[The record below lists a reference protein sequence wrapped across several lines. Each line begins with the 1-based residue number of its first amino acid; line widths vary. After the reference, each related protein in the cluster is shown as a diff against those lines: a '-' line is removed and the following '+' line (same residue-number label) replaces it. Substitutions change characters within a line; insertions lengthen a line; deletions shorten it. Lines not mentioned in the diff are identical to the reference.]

1 MSRVIHT
8 SKSLLTNFDLARYLE
23 KMQIINLSGL
33 YNVSPQISLT
43 DVEILS
49 EKGFEKIICNRP
61 DFEVPPNLQS
71 SVIEKSALEIGLSFE
86 YHPLTFENMNAEN
99 IEKQMALIKES
110 ERPVLAY
117 CTSGTRCAAIWAL
130 GQIGKMSKDEILKT
144 TLESGYNL
152 EGLL

>member
-1 MSRVIHT
+1 
-8 SKSLLTNFDLARYLE
+8 
-23 KMQIINLSGL
+23 MQIVNISGL
-33 YNVSPQISLT
+33 YHVSPQISLT
-43 DVEILS
+43 DVEFLS

-61 DFEVPPNLQS
+61 DFEVPPNIQS
-71 SVIEKSALEIGLSFE
+71 YIIEKVATEIGLSFE
-86 YHPLTFENMNAEN
+86 YHPLTFDNMNAEN
-99 IEKQMALIKES
+99 IEKQMAFIEGS

>member
-1 MSRVIHT
+1 
-8 SKSLLTNFDLARYLE
+8 
-23 KMQIINLSGL
+23 MQINNVPGI
-33 YNVSPQISLT
+33 YNVSPQISVT
-43 DVEILS
+43 DLEFLS
-49 EKGFEKIICNRP
+49 ENGFGKIICNRP
-61 DFEVPPNLQS
+61 DFEVPPSFQS
-71 SVIEKSALEIGLSFE
+71 NVIKKVATEIGLSFE

-99 IEKQMALIKES
+99 IEKQMAFIKES

-152 EGLL
+152 QGLL

>member
-1 MSRVIHT
+1 MHIF
-8 SKSLLTNFDLARYLE
+8 N
-23 KMQIINLSGL
+23 ISGL
-33 YNVSPQISLT
+33 YNVSPQISLA

-61 DFEVPPNLQS
+61 DFEVHPNIQS
-71 SVIEKSALEIGLSFE
+71 SLIEKVATEMGISFE

-99 IEKQMALIKES
+99 IEKQMDFINKS

-130 GQIGKMSKDEILKT
+130 GQIGKMSKDEILKI

-152 EGLL
+152 QGLL

>member
-1 MSRVIHT
+1 
-8 SKSLLTNFDLARYLE
+8 
-23 KMQIINLSGL
+23 MQINNVSGL
-33 YNVSPQISLT
+33 YNVSPQISVT
-43 DVEILS
+43 DLEFLS
-49 EKGFEKIICNRP
+49 ENGFEKIICNRP
-61 DFEVPPNLQS
+61 DFEVPPSFQS
-71 SVIEKSALEIGLSFE
+71 SVIKKVATEIGLSFE

-99 IEKQMALIKES
+99 IEKQMAFIKES

>member
-1 MSRVIHT
+1 M
-8 SKSLLTNFDLARYLE
+8 ARYLE

-61 DFEVPPNLQS
+61 DFEVHPNIQS
-71 SVIEKSALEIGLSFE
+71 SLIEKVATEIGVSFE

-99 IEKQMALIKES
+99 IEKQMSFIKES
-110 ERPVLAY
+110 KRPVLAY

-130 GQIGKMSKDEILKT
+130 GQLGKMPKDEILKK

>member
-1 MSRVIHT
+1 
-8 SKSLLTNFDLARYLE
+8 
-23 KMQIINLSGL
+23 MQINNISGL
-33 YNVSPQISLT
+33 YNVSPQISVT
-43 DVEILS
+43 DLEFLS
-49 EKGFEKIICNRP
+49 ENGFGKIICNRP
-61 DFEVPPNLQS
+61 DFEVPPSFQS
-71 SVIEKSALEIGLSFE
+71 NVIKKVATEIGLSFE

-99 IEKQMALIKES
+99 IEKQMAFIKES

>member
-1 MSRVIHT
+1 
-8 SKSLLTNFDLARYLE
+8 
-23 KMQIINLSGL
+23 MQIVNISGL
-33 YNVSPQISLT
+33 YNVSPQISST
-43 DVEILS
+43 DIEILS

-61 DFEVPPNLQS
+61 DFEVHPNIQS
-71 SVIEKSALEIGLSFE
+71 NLIKKVATEMGISFE

-99 IEKQMALIKES
+99 IGKQMDFINES

-130 GQIGKMSKDEILKT
+130 GQIGKMSKDKILKT

>member
-1 MSRVIHT
+1 
-8 SKSLLTNFDLARYLE
+8 
-23 KMQIINLSGL
+23 MQIVNISGL
-33 YNVSPQISLT
+33 YNVSPQISLS

-61 DFEVPPNLQS
+61 DFEVPPNFQS

-86 YHPLTFENMNAEN
+86 YHPLTFENMNTEN
-99 IEKQMALIKES
+99 IEKQMSFIKKS
-110 ERPVLAY
+110 KRPVLAY

-130 GQIGKMSKDEILKT
+130 GQIGKMPKNEILKT

>member
-1 MSRVIHT
+1 
-8 SKSLLTNFDLARYLE
+8 
-23 KMQIINLSGL
+23 MQIVNISGL
-33 YNVSPQISLT
+33 YNVSPQISLK

-49 EKGFEKIICNRP
+49 KKGFEKIICNRP
-61 DFEVPPNLQS
+61 DFEVHSNIQS
-71 SVIEKSALEIGLSFE
+71 SLIKKAATEIGLSFE

-99 IEKQMALIKES
+99 IEKQMAFIKES

-152 EGLL
+152 QGLL

>member
-1 MSRVIHT
+1 MAV
-8 SKSLLTNFDLARYLE
+8 YLE
-23 KMQIINLSGL
+23 KMQIINISGL

-49 EKGFEKIICNRP
+49 EKGFGKIICNRP
-61 DFEVPPNLQS
+61 DFEVHPNIQS
-71 SVIEKSALEIGLSFE
+71 SLIEKVATEMGISFE

-99 IEKQMALIKES
+99 IEKQMVFIDES

-130 GQIGKMSKDEILKT
+130 GQIGRMSKDEILKI
-144 TLESGYNL
+144 TLERGYNL
-152 EGLL
+152 EGLF

>member
-1 MSRVIHT
+1 
-8 SKSLLTNFDLARYLE
+8 
-23 KMQIINLSGL
+23 MQINNVSGL
-33 YNVSPQISLT
+33 YNVSPQISVT
-43 DVEILS
+43 DLEILS
-49 EKGFEKIICNRP
+49 ENGFGKIICNRP
-61 DFEVPPNLQS
+61 DFEVPPSFQS
-71 SVIEKSALEIGLSFE
+71 NVIEKVATEIGLSFE

-99 IEKQMALIKES
+99 IEKQIAFIKES

-152 EGLL
+152 QGLL

>member
-1 MSRVIHT
+1 
-8 SKSLLTNFDLARYLE
+8 
-23 KMQIINLSGL
+23 MQIVNISGL

-61 DFEVPPNLQS
+61 DFEVPPNFQS

-86 YHPLTFENMNAEN
+86 YHPLTFENMNTEN
-99 IEKQMALIKES
+99 IEKQMSFIKKS
-110 ERPVLAY
+110 KRPVLAY

-130 GQIGKMSKDEILKT
+130 GQIGKMPKNEILKT
-144 TLESGYNL
+144 TLESGYSL

>member
-1 MSRVIHT
+1 
-8 SKSLLTNFDLARYLE
+8 
-23 KMQIINLSGL
+23 MQIINISGL
-33 YNVSPQISLT
+33 YNVSPQISVT
-43 DVEILS
+43 DIELLS

-61 DFEVPPNLQS
+61 DFEVPPNFQS
-71 SVIEKSALEIGLSFE
+71 NVIEKVAKEIGLSFE

-99 IEKQMALIKES
+99 IEKQMAFIKES

-130 GQIGKMSKDEILKT
+130 GQIGKMSKDKILKK

-152 EGLL
+152 QGLL

>member
-1 MSRVIHT
+1 
-8 SKSLLTNFDLARYLE
+8 
-23 KMQIINLSGL
+23 MQIVNISGL
-33 YNVSPQISLT
+33 YHVSPQISLT
-43 DVEILS
+43 DVEFLS

-61 DFEVPPNLQS
+61 DFEVPPNIQS
-71 SVIEKSALEIGLSFE
+71 YVIEKIVARIGLSFE
-86 YHPLTFENMNAEN
+86 YHPLTFDNMNAEN
-99 IEKQMALIKES
+99 IEKQMDFIKES

-130 GQIGKMSKDEILKT
+130 GQIGKMSKDEILKI

>member
-1 MSRVIHT
+1 
-8 SKSLLTNFDLARYLE
+8 
-23 KMQIINLSGL
+23 MQIVNISGL

-61 DFEVPPNLQS
+61 DFEVPPNFQS
-71 SVIEKSALEIGLSFE
+71 SIIEKSALEIGLSFE
-86 YHPLTFENMNAEN
+86 YHPLTFENMNTEN
-99 IEKQMALIKES
+99 IEKQMSFIKKS
-110 ERPVLAY
+110 KRPVLAY

-130 GQIGKMSKDEILKT
+130 GQIGKMPKNEILKT

-152 EGLL
+152 EGFL

>member
-1 MSRVIHT
+1 
-8 SKSLLTNFDLARYLE
+8 
-23 KMQIINLSGL
+23 MQIVNISGL
-33 YNVSPQISLT
+33 YNVSPQISLK

-49 EKGFEKIICNRP
+49 KKGFEKIICNRP
-61 DFEVPPNLQS
+61 DFEVHPNIQS
-71 SVIEKSALEIGLSFE
+71 SLIKKVAIEIGISFE
-86 YHPLTFENMNAEN
+86 YHPLTFENMSAEN
-99 IEKQMALIKES
+99 IEKQLTFINES

-152 EGLL
+152 QGLL

>member
-1 MSRVIHT
+1 MTWPDIQ
-8 SKSLLTNFDLARYLE
+8 K
-23 KMQIINLSGL
+23 KMQIVNISGL

-61 DFEVPPNLQS
+61 DFEVPPDFQS
-71 SVIEKSALEIGLSFE
+71 SAIEKNALKIGLSFE
-86 YHPLTFENMNAEN
+86 YHPLTFENMNTEN
-99 IEKQMALIKES
+99 IEKQMSFIKKS
-110 ERPVLAY
+110 KRPVLAY

-130 GQIGKMSKDEILKT
+130 GQIGKMPKNEILKT

>member
-1 MSRVIHT
+1 
-8 SKSLLTNFDLARYLE
+8 
-23 KMQIINLSGL
+23 MQIVNISGL
-33 YNVSPQISLT
+33 YHVSPQISLT
-43 DVEILS
+43 DVEFLS

-61 DFEVPPNLQS
+61 DFEVPPNIQS
-71 SVIEKSALEIGLSFE
+71 YIIEKVATEIGLSFE
-86 YHPLTFENMNAEN
+86 YHPLTFDNMNAEN
-99 IEKQMALIKES
+99 IEKQMAFIKGS

>member
-1 MSRVIHT
+1 
-8 SKSLLTNFDLARYLE
+8 
-23 KMQIINLSGL
+23 MQIVNISGL

-49 EKGFEKIICNRP
+49 EKGFGKIICNRP
-61 DFEVPPNLQS
+61 DFEVPPSFQS
-71 SVIEKSALEIGLSFE
+71 NGVKKVATEIGLSFE

-99 IEKQMALIKES
+99 IEKQMAFIKES

-152 EGLL
+152 QGLL

>member
-1 MSRVIHT
+1 
-8 SKSLLTNFDLARYLE
+8 
-23 KMQIINLSGL
+23 MQINNVSGL
-33 YNVSPQISLT
+33 YNVSPQISVT
-43 DVEILS
+43 DLEFLS
-49 EKGFEKIICNRP
+49 ENGFGKIICNRP
-61 DFEVPPNLQS
+61 DFEVPPSFQS
-71 SVIEKSALEIGLSFE
+71 NVIKKVATEIGLSFE

-99 IEKQMALIKES
+99 IEKQMDFINKS

-152 EGLL
+152 QGLL